1 MFNIYWACRE
11 ANVSFLKYSI
21 NVWFIYCIWVTGIF
35 FTMLLSSKYRGSFK
49 KKPQWCPSIENRLST
64 RIFPVG
70 WLRYHRELYDELLNA
85 SKWKQMLNTTYLCF
99 SYKIACILIFCFP
112 DIKMWHIFVSD
123 KIKVDS
129 DLNPNTFISTNKHII
144 LRRLMNY
151 LVSYLRL
158 STLSLAFKNIH

>member
-1 MFNIYWACRE
+1 MIQLLHLGHWHFLYYAFIIKIQGL
-11 ANVSFLKYSI
+11 FLKE
-21 NVWFIYCIWVTGIF
+21 T
-35 FTMLLSSKYRGSFK
+35 
-49 KKPQWCPSIENRLST
+49 QWCPSIENRLST

-112 DIKMWHIFVSD
+112 DVKMWHIFVSD

-129 DLNPNTFISTNKHII
+129 DLNPNTFISTYKHII

-158 STLSLAFKNIH
+158 STLSLALKNIH

>member
-1 MFNIYWACRE
+1 MCDSSTAFGSLAFSLLCFYHQN
-11 ANVSFLKYSI
+11 
-21 NVWFIYCIWVTGIF
+21 TGA
-35 FTMLLSSKYRGSFK
+35 LFK

-129 DLNPNTFISTNKHII
+129 DLNPNTFISTYKHII